1 MNRNIK
7 IILLGCIGVVGL
19 QQFLLRTG
27 AARSFTIPTTAN
39 EPGLKLNSRVF
50 STSLIDY
57 DYGDFICYNHKN
69 EHSGS
74 ENVWVHRLV
83 GKPNDKLEIK
93 SGVVYINDKNLDKQL
108 DLQHF
113 YIVNKNVLSKIQSND
128 VKITDVYR
136 TKDRNQTIVALR
148 DQVANTYNLEH
159 TKQIEPKTKVD
170 PTIKN
175 RYNNNWN
182 RDHFGPITIP
192 HNKYF
197 VMGDNRHNVLDSRY
211 IGFIDEDDIVGT
223 VVVK

>member
-1 MNRNIK
+1 
-7 IILLGCIGVVGL
+7 
-19 QQFLLRTG
+19 
-27 AARSFTIPTTAN
+27 
-39 EPGLKLNSRVF
+39 
-50 STSLIDY
+50 
-57 DYGDFICYNHKN
+57 
-69 EHSGS
+69 
-74 ENVWVHRLV
+74 
-83 GKPNDKLEIK
+83 
-93 SGVVYINDKNLDKQL
+93 
-108 DLQHF
+108 
-113 YIVNKNVLSKIQSND
+113 LSKIQSND

-211 IGFIDEDDIVGT
+211 IGFIDEGDIVGT
-223 VVVK
+223 VVIK